1 MSFTIKSK
9 TDRRATF
16 DVPRTANGKD
26 GDSYSVLDADDV
38 RLVLESMNSAD
49 VMRIWNEARAEM
61 TRTELVTEEILEDIT
76 AANRGK
82 PREVVSRRQVPTEI
96 VDENQ
101 LHLRVGLRL
110 FQAAVVDWE
119 GIIGPDD
126 KPFECSA
133 ENKAVLVEIAPGLA
147 RWVAELVVD
156 LARFEEERDQK
167 EIESDARFRNGS
179 SRTRSEIPEVAD
191 GLSALRGN
199 EAGVL

>member
-16 DVPRTANGKD
+16 DVPRTAD
-26 GDSYSVLDADDV
+26 GRDGEPYDVLDADDV

-49 VMRIWNEARAEM
+49 VMRIWNDARAEM
-61 TRTELVTEEILEDIT
+61 TRTELVTEEILEEIT
-76 AANRGK
+76 GANRGK
-82 PREVVSRRQVPTEI
+82 DREVVSRRQVPTEI

-119 GIIGPDD
+119 EIIGPDG
-126 KPFECSA
+126 KPFECSP
-133 ENKAVLVEIAPGLA
+133 ENKALVVEIAPGLA

-156 LARFEEERDQK
+156 LARFEEECDQK

-179 SRTRSEIPEVAD
+179 GGTHTEIPEVAD
-191 GLSALRGN
+191 GMSAVRGN
-199 EAGVL
+199 EAGII